1 MGVRKSIAVSAGAA
15 VVALALIASAAQS
28 AAAATCPT
36 TVGNRAFTSAAQLRA
51 TMGKVVGFGQLRNAG
66 SRSHNQELDW
76 LQSRLQRIR
85 GMRVRSDPYFVRGW
99 QPTTPV
105 KNGPGRDLARAG
117 ELRVLNAGGSS
128 PKVPV
133 AGAVP
138 YSKPTNNRGSGG
150 PLVYLPPDQPITA
163 ANSAGRVV
171 IRDFPQ
177 TSIPSAGIQFLS
189 LYITPDLA
197 AQTGDYARPYLAPL
211 NQDMFAAGTAGAAGL
226 IFAFD
231 VPRKQV
237 RGYWDPHDGT
247 HYKLPGLFV
256 GADQGAQLKA
266 LAAAGRSAR
275 VVVHA
280 AAKRAKTRN
289 LIATLLGQSPQRIVL
304 STHTDGVTW
313 VQENGVAGVL
323 AMARYLAGLPKQC
336 RPRTFQFEFGSGHLG
351 FARDGTELYARKL
364 DPQYDQGTVAFA
376 FALEHMGTREILPVP
391 DADGSGQH
399 LVFTGQGES
408 YLFGAGDSEA
418 LHQAAVNATKA
429 RNLDHTAVL
438 RGLGAPVAGQAP
450 PICSMGGIGT
460 AFQTHLIPTLA
471 MISGPWSL
479 WAPSFGRKAVDF
491 NRMRSQLLAA
501 GDAVLALQGL
511 PSAEIAGDYPNFRAQ
526 RASGTPTCSTELPPQ

>member
-1 MGVRKSIAVSAGAA
+1 MGVRRSVAIGAAPVAVVLILIAVT
-15 VVALALIASAAQS
+15 AQT

-36 TVGNRAFTSAAQLRA
+36 TVGNRAFASAAQLRA

-66 SRSHNQELDW
+66 SRSHNQELGW
-76 LQSRLQRIR
+76 LESRLKRIR
-85 GMRVRSDPYFVRGW
+85 GMRVRSDPYFVRSW

-117 ELRVLNAGGSS
+117 ELKLLNGGGSGS
-128 PKVPV
+128 KVPV

-138 YSKPTNNRGSGG
+138 YSRPTNKRGSGG
-150 PLVYLPPDQPITA
+150 PLVYLPPGQPITA

-177 TSIPSAGIQFLS
+177 ASIPSAGIQFLS

-197 AQTGDYARPYLAPL
+197 SQTGDYARPYLAPL

-237 RGYWDPHDGT
+237 SGYWDPHDGT

-280 AAKRAKTRN
+280 ASKRAKTRN
-289 LIATLLGQSPQRIVL
+289 LIATLPGQSPQRIIL

-323 AMARYLAGLPKQC
+323 AMARYIAGLPKQC

-351 FARDGTELYARKL
+351 FARDGTELYARAL

-399 LVFTGQGES
+399 LAFTGQGEA

-501 GDAVLALQGL
+501 GDAVLSLQGL
-511 PSAEIAGDYPNFRAQ
+511 PSAEIAGDYPGYRAQ

>member
-1 MGVRKSIAVSAGAA
+1 MSAAA
-15 VVALALIASAAQS
+15 VAVALILIAIAAQS

-36 TVGNRAFTSAAQLRA
+36 TVGNRAFASSAQLRA
-51 TMGKVVGFGQLRNAG
+51 TMTKIVGFGQLRNAG
-66 SRSHNQELDW
+66 SGSLNQEQRW
-76 LQSRLQRIR
+76 LESRLKRIR
-85 GMRVRSDPYFVRGW
+85 GMRVRSDPYYVRSW
-99 QPTTPV
+99 QPTTPA
-105 KNGPGRDLARAG
+105 KKGLGRDLARAG
-117 ELRVLNAGGSS
+117 ELRLLNQRGSGAM
-128 PKVPV
+128 VPV

-138 YSKPTNNRGSGG
+138 YSRPTNNRGSGG

-163 ANSAGRVV
+163 ENSAGRVV
-171 IRDFPQ
+171 IRDFPEA
-177 TSIPSAGIQFLS
+177 SIPSAGIQFLS

-211 NQDMFAAGTAGAAGL
+211 NQEMLAAGTAGAAGV
-226 IFAFD
+226 IFVFD
-231 VPRKQV
+231 VPREQV
-237 RGYWDPHDGT
+237 RGYWDPHEGT
-247 HYKLPGLFV
+247 HYKAPGLFV

-266 LAAAGRSAR
+266 LAAGGRSAR
-275 VVVHA
+275 VIVHA
-280 AAKRAKTRN
+280 QSKRAKTRN
-289 LIATLLGQSPQRIVL
+289 LIATLHGQSPQRIVL

-323 AMARYLAGLPKQC
+323 ALARYLADLPKQC

-351 FARDGTELYARKL
+351 FARDGTELYARTL

-399 LVFTGQGES
+399 LVFTGRGEA

-438 RGLGAPVAGQAP
+438 RGLGVPVSGQAP

-479 WAPSFGRKAVDF
+479 WAPSFGPKAVDF
-491 NRMRSQLLAA
+491 NRMRGQLLAA

-511 PSAEIAGDYPNFRAQ
+511 PSAEIAGDYPNYRAQ
-526 RASGTPTCSTELPPQ
+526 RASGAPTCSTELPPQ

>member
-1 MGVRKSIAVSAGAA
+1 MSAGAA
-15 VVALALIASAAQS
+15 VVALVLIASAAQS
-28 AAAATCPT
+28 AAADTCPT
-36 TVGNRAFTSAAQLRA
+36 TVGNRSFASAAQLRA
-51 TMGKVVGFGQLRNAG
+51 TMGKVVDFGQLRNAG

-76 LQSRLQRIR
+76 LQSRLERIR
-85 GMRVRSDPYFVRGW
+85 GMRVRSDPYFVRSW

-117 ELRVLNAGGSS
+117 ELRLLNAGGSG
-128 PKVPV
+128 PKIPV

-138 YSKPTNNRGSGG
+138 YSRPTNIRGSGG

-177 TSIPSAGIQFLS
+177 ASIPSAGIQFLS

-197 AQTGDYARPYLAPL
+197 SQTGDYARPYLAAL
-211 NQDMFAAGTAGAAGL
+211 NQEMFAAGTAGAAGL

-231 VPRKQV
+231 VPREQV

-266 LAAAGRSAR
+266 LAASGRSAR

-280 AAKRAKTRN
+280 ASKRAKTRN
-289 LIATLLGQSPQRIVL
+289 LIATLRGQSSQRIVL

-323 AMARYLAGLPKQC
+323 AMARYLAALPKQC

-351 FARDGTELYARKL
+351 FARDGTELYARTL

-438 RGLGAPVAGQAP
+438 RGLGVPVAGQVP

-511 PSAEIAGDYPNFRAQ
+511 PSAEIAGDYPDFRAQ
-526 RASGTPTCSTELPPQ
+526 RASGAPTCSTELPPQ

>member
-1 MGVRKSIAVSAGAA
+1 LIAGAGG
-15 VVALALIASAAQS
+15 VVVVIALLASSAQP
-28 AAAATCPT
+28 AAASCPT
-36 TVGNRAFTSAAQLRA
+36 TVGNRAFASARQLHA
-51 TMGKVVGFGQLRNAG
+51 TMKRIVGFGQLRNAG
-66 SRSHNQELDW
+66 SRSLNQEQRW
-76 LQSRLQRIR
+76 LQSRLRRIR
-85 GMRVRSDPYFVRGW
+85 GMKVRSDPYYVRSW
-99 QPTTPV
+99 QPTT
-105 KNGPGRDLARAG
+105 KEKKGPGRDLARAG
-117 ELRVLNAGGSS
+117 ALRLPGANGSTG
-128 PKVPV
+128 VPV

-138 YSKPTNNRGSGG
+138 YSRPTNDRGSGG

-163 ANSAGRVV
+163 ENSDGRVV
-171 IRDFPQ
+171 IRDFPKA
-177 TSIPSAGIQFLS
+177 SIPSAGIQFLS

-197 AQTGDYARPYLAPL
+197 SQTGDYARPYLAPL
-211 NQDMFAAGTAGAAGL
+211 NQEMLAAGTAGAAGV

-237 RGYWDPHDGT
+237 RGYWDPHEGT

-266 LAAAGRSAR
+266 LAASGRSAR
-275 VVVHA
+275 VIVHA
-280 AAKRAKTRN
+280 QSKRAKTRN
-289 LIATLLGQSPQRIVL
+289 LIATLRGQSPQRIVL

-313 VQENGVAGVL
+313 VQENGTDGVL
-323 AMARYLAGLPKQC
+323 AMARYLAGLPKAC
-336 RPRTFQFEFGSGHLG
+336 RPRTFQFVFASGHLG
-351 FARDGTELYARKL
+351 FARDGTELFARRL
-364 DPQYDQGTVAFA
+364 DPQYDQGSVAFA

-391 DADGSGQH
+391 DADGFGQH
-399 LVFTGQGES
+399 LVFTGQGEP

-418 LHQAAVNATKA
+418 LRQAAANATKA

-438 RGLGAPVAGQAP
+438 RGLGVPVAGQVP

-479 WAPSFGRKAVDF
+479 WAPSFGARAVDF

-511 PSAEIAGDYPNFRAQ
+511 PSEQIAGDYPRFRAE
-526 RASGTPTCSTELPPQ
+526 RAAGTPTCSTELPPQ

>member
-1 MGVRKSIAVSAGAA
+1 MGVRRSVAISALAVA
-15 VVALALIASAAQS
+15 VALVLIAAAAQS
-28 AAAATCPT
+28 AAAASCPT
-36 TVGNRAFTSAAQLRA
+36 TVGNRAFASAAQLRA
-51 TMGKVVGFGQLRNAG
+51 TMGKVVGSGQLRNAG
-66 SRSHNQELDW
+66 SRSHNQELGW
-76 LQSRLQRIR
+76 LESRLKRIR

-117 ELRVLNAGGSS
+117 ELKLLSAGGSGS
-128 PKVPV
+128 KIPV

-138 YSKPTNNRGSGG
+138 YSRPTNNRGSGG
-150 PLVYLPPDQPITA
+150 PLAYLPADEPITA

-171 IRDFPQ
+171 VRDFPQ
-177 TSIPSAGIQFLS
+177 ASIPSAGIQFLS

-197 AQTGDYARPYLAPL
+197 SQTGDYARPYLAPL
-211 NQDMFAAGTAGAAGL
+211 NEDMFAAGTAGAAGL

-237 RGYWDPHDGT
+237 RGYWDPHNGT

-280 AAKRAKTRN
+280 DSKRAKTRN
-289 LIATLLGQSPQRIVL
+289 LIATLRGQSPQRIIL

-351 FARDGTELYARKL
+351 FARDGTELYARTL
-364 DPQYDQGTVAFA
+364 DPQYDQGTIAFA

-399 LVFTGQGES
+399 LVFTGRGEA

-438 RGLGAPVAGQAP
+438 RGLGVPVAGQAP

-479 WAPSFGRKAVDF
+479 WAPSFGAKAVDF
-491 NRMRSQLLAA
+491 NRMRGQLLAA
-501 GDAVLALQGL
+501 GDAILALQGL
-511 PSAEIAGDYPNFRAQ
+511 PSPEIAGDYPNYRAQ
-526 RASGTPTCSTELPPQ
+526 RASGTPTCSTQLPPQ

>member
-1 MGVRKSIAVSAGAA
+1 MRLGWKIAPVLA
-15 VVALALIASAAQS
+15 VALLLTLCAAPGARAAS
-28 AAAATCPT
+28 CPT
-36 TVGNRAFTSAAQLRA
+36 TVGDRAFASAAQLRA
-51 TMGKVVGFGQLRNAG
+51 TMGKVVDFGQLRNAG
-66 SRSHNQELDW
+66 SRSLNQEQDW
-76 LQSRLQRIR
+76 LESSLERIR
-85 GMRVRSDPYFVRGW
+85 GMRVRSDPYYVRSW
-99 QPTTPV
+99 QPTTPA
-105 KNGPGRDLARAG
+105 KKGPGRNLARAG
-117 ELRVLNAGGSS
+117 ELRLLNQKGSGAEI
-128 PKVPV
+128 PV

-138 YSKPTNNRGSGG
+138 YSTPTNDRGSGG
-150 PLVYLPPDQPITA
+150 PLVYLPPDQDINA
-163 ANSAGRVV
+163 ENSAGRVV
-171 IRDFPQ
+171 IRDFPEA
-177 TSIPSAGIQFLS
+177 SIPSAGIQFLS

-211 NQDMFAAGTAGAAGL
+211 NQEMFAAGTAGAAGL
-226 IFAFD
+226 IFVFD
-231 VPRKQV
+231 VPQKQV

-247 HYKLPGLFV
+247 HYKVPGLFV
-256 GADQGAQLKA
+256 GADRGAQLKT
-266 LAAAGRSAR
+266 LAQAGRSAR

-280 AAKRAKTRN
+280 ASKRAKTRN
-289 LIATLLGQSPQRIVL
+289 LIATLRGQSPQRIVL
-304 STHTDGVTW
+304 STHSDGVTW

-399 LVFTGQGES
+399 LVYTGRGEA

-438 RGLGAPVAGQAP
+438 RGLGVPVAGQVP

-479 WAPSFGRKAVDF
+479 WAPSFGQKAVDF

-511 PSAEIAGDYPNFRAQ
+511 PSAEIAGAYPGYRAQ